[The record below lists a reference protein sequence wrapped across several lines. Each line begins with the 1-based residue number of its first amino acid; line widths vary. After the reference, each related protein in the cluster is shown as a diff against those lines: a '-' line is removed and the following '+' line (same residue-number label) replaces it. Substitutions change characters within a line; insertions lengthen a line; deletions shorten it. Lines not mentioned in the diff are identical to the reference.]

1 MGEYFSHAAACII
14 GVQLND
20 RFLLRKGA
28 LKARRLADGEY
39 CIADSFPLCILL
51 SLMDSFA
58 RKNRIWR
65 APTQ

>member
-28 LKARRLADGEY
+28 LKARRLADGEH
-39 CIADSFPLCILL
+39 FLL